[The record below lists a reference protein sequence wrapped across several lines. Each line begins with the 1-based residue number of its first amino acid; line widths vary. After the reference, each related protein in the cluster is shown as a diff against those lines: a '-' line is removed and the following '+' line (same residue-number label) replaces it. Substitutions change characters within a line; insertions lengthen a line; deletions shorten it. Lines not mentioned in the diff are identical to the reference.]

1 MSSKEFDVNGT
12 DYKIVLTEQV
22 IGHVN
27 NLKSLY
33 NAAYEDPESFED
45 VSSEISNTINEIAS
59 TVEPEAEDSD
69 LDGLIQEIIKAVDSK
84 AEEIKKELEGKPAK
98 KSKSKKQSHFD
109 LKLRK
114 NWWINYILNP
124 ITDIM
129 SKSCECGICGHHS
142 ESECLQKECKCCLNF
157 HERPGPKRK

>member
-45 VSSEISNTINEIAS
+45 VSSEISSTINEIAS
-59 TVEPEAEDSD
+59 TVEPPAEDSD
-69 LDGLIQEIIKAVDSK
+69 LDGLIQEIIKAVDNK
-84 AEEIKKELEGKPAK
+84 AEEIKKELEAKEKPAK
-98 KSKSKKQSHFD
+98 KSKSKK
-109 LKLRK
+109 
-114 NWWINYILNP
+114 
-124 ITDIM
+124 
-129 SKSCECGICGHHS
+129 
-142 ESECLQKECKCCLNF
+142 
-157 HERPGPKRK
+157 

>member
-12 DYKIVLTEQV
+12 DYKIVITEQV

-27 NLKSLY
+27 NLKNLY
-33 NAAYEDPESFED
+33 NSAYEDPESFED
-45 VSSEISNTINEIAS
+45 VSAEISTTINEIAS

-98 KSKSKKQSHFD
+98 KTKSKK
-109 LKLRK
+109 
-114 NWWINYILNP
+114 
-124 ITDIM
+124 
-129 SKSCECGICGHHS
+129 
-142 ESECLQKECKCCLNF
+142 
-157 HERPGPKRK
+157 

>member
-1 MSSKEFDVNGT
+1 MSAKQVDVNGT
-12 DYKIVLTEQV
+12 EYRIILTDQV

-27 NLKSLY
+27 NLKNLY

-45 VSSEISNTINEIAS
+45 VSAEISNTINEIAS

-98 KSKSKKQSHFD
+98 KTKSKK
-109 LKLRK
+109 
-114 NWWINYILNP
+114 
-124 ITDIM
+124 
-129 SKSCECGICGHHS
+129 
-142 ESECLQKECKCCLNF
+142 
-157 HERPGPKRK
+157 

>member
-27 NLKSLY
+27 SLKDLY

-45 VSSEISNTINEIAS
+45 VSTEISSTIKEIAS

-69 LDGLIQEIIKAVDSK
+69 LDGLIQEIIKAVDHK
-84 AEEIKKELEGKPAK
+84 ADEIKKELEDKPAK
-98 KSKSKKQSHFD
+98 KSKSKK
-109 LKLRK
+109 
-114 NWWINYILNP
+114 
-124 ITDIM
+124 
-129 SKSCECGICGHHS
+129 
-142 ESECLQKECKCCLNF
+142 
-157 HERPGPKRK
+157 